1 MHTNR
6 YLVHTLKNAPAL
18 IHYRLKALTHLVGR
32 HSRRESDFDGWNF
45 SCEIIHSPQIW
56 IQYFLPFIVM
66 PPVTTLCVNT
76 CMAGPTEANQIFF
89 IMCSTLRQ
97 RLDVMNLFNGY
108 NHTVFK
114 TLLAERMCLCVLLS
128 YPSPRFAVSLFGCRV
143 SLVAFISFVLLLL
156 MFFTIA
162 TVCQLRTAGIWT
174 RFLWF
179 SRHSFQPLFGYIK
192 SLYRISPIKTWL
204 FYAYM

>member
-66 PPVTTLCVNT
+66 PPVTTLCMNP
-76 CMAGPTEANQIFF
+76 CMAWLTESNQILC
-89 IMCSTLRQ
+89 IVCSTLWQ

-114 TLLAERMCLCVLLS
+114 TLLAERVCLCVLLS
-128 YPSPRFAVSLFGCRV
+128 YFSPRFTVPLFGCRV
-143 SLVAFISFVLLLL
+143 TLIFFISFILLLL
-156 MFFTIA
+156 MFLTVSS
-162 TVCQLRTAGIWT
+162 VCQLRTAGIWT

-179 SRHSFQPLFGYIK
+179 SWHTSHSL
-192 SLYRISPIKTWL
+192 SLWYLLSSDLSRVS
-204 FYAYM
+204 Y